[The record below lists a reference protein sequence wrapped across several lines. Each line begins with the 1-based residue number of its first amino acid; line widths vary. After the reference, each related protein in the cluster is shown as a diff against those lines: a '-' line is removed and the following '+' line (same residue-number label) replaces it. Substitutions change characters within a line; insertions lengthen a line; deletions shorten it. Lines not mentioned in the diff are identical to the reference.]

1 MAGFIQVGASRDS
14 LADVPTP
21 TTVQPQLCDVSA
33 SDAGRVLDQNAT
45 MYKNRVTQK
54 RKVALG
60 WKNPSGEVVSQILRA
75 FNPEYVFVRYLD
87 PMSNSYETREF
98 YVGDRTMPL
107 REVHIGGSTYSQ
119 LSFNIIER

>member
-1 MAGFIQVGASRDS
+1 MAFLKVGTSSSS

-33 SDAGRVLDQNAT
+33 SDAGRVLDSNAT
-45 MYKNRVTQK
+45 MYKNRVAQK
-54 RKVALG
+54 RKIALA
-60 WKNPSGEVVSQILRA
+60 WKNPSGADVAAILQA
-75 FNPEYVFVRYLD
+75 FNPEYVYVRYLD
-87 PMSNSYETREF
+87 PMSNSYETRQF

-107 REVHIGGSTYSQ
+107 REVSVGGVTYSQ